1 MRVHGPDGRVWSVAR
16 RTDPPR
22 ALGALLPGGR
32 WIVEATT
39 DDEVRRWEAASRRDA
54 AQLVDLVALA
64 LRTGAESPAGELPAT
79 GDASRDGRVAD
90 AVPTDEGAAGP
101 EDGAA

>member
-22 ALGALLPGGR
+22 VLGALLPGGQ
-32 WIVEATT
+32 WVVEATT
-39 DDEVRRWEAASRRDA
+39 DDEVRRWGAASRRDA

-64 LRTGAESPAGELPAT
+64 LRTGAESPSGELPA
-79 GDASRDGRVAD
+79 GGPASDDGRAAD
-90 AVPTDEGAAGP
+90 PIPADEGSSDP

>member
-22 ALGALLPGGR
+22 AFGALLPGGR
-32 WIVEATT
+32 WLVEATT

-79 GDASRDGRVAD
+79 KPASGEGHDTD
-90 AVPTDEGAAGP
+90 AVPAEEGAAEP
-101 EDGAA
+101 DDGVA

>member
-64 LRTGAESPAGELPAT
+64 LRTGAESPAGELPAGELGS
-79 GDASRDGRVAD
+79 GDGHVAD
-90 AVPTDEGAAGP
+90 PIPADEGSSDPA
-101 EDGAA
+101 DGAA

>member
-22 ALGALLPGGR
+22 ALGSLLPGGR
-32 WIVEATT
+32 WVVEATT

-54 AQLVDLVALA
+54 AQLVDEVALA

-79 GDASRDGRVAD
+79 GTPAGE
-90 AVPTDEGAAGP
+90 PAAGTDHD
-101 EDGAA
+101 DGAA